1 MLSDLLDR
9 LERSEGLGR
18 TADAIAPTVTRL
30 FAARPVKYGL
40 SGGWL
45 GHRLHPL
52 LTDAVIGA
60 WLSAGTLDAV
70 GGRGAREAADRL
82 VSVGLYAAAPTAV
95 SGWSDWADYPGRVRT
110 LGLVHAAAN
119 NVAIGLHAASL
130 LARRRGRR
138 RLAVGMSGA
147 GLLALGVGGYLG
159 GHLSYVLG
167 SGVDRTAFEQGP
179 PEWTPVLPVGDLET
193 TGRAKVTVDGMDVL
207 VLQREHGIVAFADT
221 CNHLGCS
228 LAHGAFTDHVV
239 TCACHGSTFRLD
251 DGGLVAGPASSPQ
264 PTLAAR
270 IRGDMVELRR

>member
-18 TADAIAPTVTRL
+18 AAASMAPTVTRL
-30 FAARPVKYGL
+30 SSARPVKLAL

-45 GHRLHPL
+45 GHRLHPI

-60 WLSAGTLDAV
+60 WLSAGILDAV
-70 GGRGAREAADRL
+70 GGRDGREAADRL
-82 VSVGLYAAAPTAV
+82 VRFGLYAAAPTAV
-95 SGWSDWADYPGRVRT
+95 TGWSDWADYPGRTRR

-119 NVAIGLHAASL
+119 TVAIGFHAASL
-130 LARRRGRR
+130 AARRRNRR
-138 RLAVGMSGA
+138 GLGSGLSGA

-167 SGVDRTAFEQGP
+167 SGVDRTAFQDGP
-179 PEWTPVLPVGDLET
+179 SDWTPVLPVADLAT
-193 TGRAKVTVDGMDVL
+193 TGRAKVTVDGTDVL
-207 VLQREHGIVAFADT
+207 VLQRDQGVVAFADT

-228 LAHGAFTDHVV
+228 LARGAFTDGEV

-251 DGGLVAGPASSPQ
+251 DGSLVAGPASSPQ
-264 PTLAAR
+264 PTYAAR